1 MNLETFFL
9 LTLSQTVSILTAV
22 YILTRI
28 DNINRKK

>member
-9 LTLSQTVSILTAV
+9 LTLSQTVSILIAV
-22 YILTRI
+22 FILTRI